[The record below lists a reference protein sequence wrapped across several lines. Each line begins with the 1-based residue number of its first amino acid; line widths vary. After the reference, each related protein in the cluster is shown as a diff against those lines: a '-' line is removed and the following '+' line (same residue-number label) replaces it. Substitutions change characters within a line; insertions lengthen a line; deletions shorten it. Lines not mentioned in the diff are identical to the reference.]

1 MSKIELKSYN
11 LIDDKKKDVQFGV
24 IAQQLEKIGLEQLVT
39 TAQHSQD
46 FETKKEA
53 EKFIAEKPHLE
64 AKIEKFTV
72 KKQKQVFVFN
82 GKEFEK
88 IEDAIKEEGDL
99 KGRPSQIDSKFIDYE
114 IYRFKCVWNQKSVNY
129 NNLFVLQQALINDQQ
144 SILRT
149 QGLSFLISDIKEVY
163 FDKFLNKYEVLTQDG
178 DLIKSIEK
186 NGNTQNKRIDA
197 WIAQGN
203 KVTNK
208 IYSKQEILNILKEES
223 NKRIRTFNNRVHS
236 KQDWL
241 QKSQNYQDVINRF
254 TSQLVIKSQGG
265 KFLGKEITQEE
276 YNSAVSMIERK
287 DKYVEHYH
295 KILKPVVEEAYKNKL
310 LNIFNPYSKNHWSE
324 IDNNIKKL
332 ENKEKKGLFNNILN
346 KLFSKN

>member
-1 MSKIELKSYN
+1 M
-11 LIDDKKKDVQFGV
+11 Q
-24 IAQQLEKIGLEQLVT
+24 
-39 TAQHSQD
+39 
-46 FETKKEA
+46 
-53 EKFIAEKPHLE
+53 
-64 AKIEKFTV
+64 
-72 KKQKQVFVFN
+72 
-82 GKEFEK
+82 GK
-88 IEDAIKEEGDL
+88 
-99 KGRPSQIDSKFIDYE
+99 PSQIQTKNIDYE
-114 IYRFKCVWNQKSVNY
+114 VDSFKCVWEQKSVNY

-208 IYSKQEILNILKEES
+208 IYSKQEILNILKEEN
-223 NKRIRTFNNRVHS
+223 NKRIRTFNNKVHS

-241 QKSQNYQDVINRF
+241 QKSQNYQDIINRF

-265 KFLGKEITQEE
+265 KFIGKEITQEE

-295 KILKPVVEEAYKNKL
+295 KVLKPVVEEAYKNKL
-310 LNIFNPYSKNHWSE
+310 LNIFNPYSETHWLK
-324 IDNNIKKL
+324 IN
-332 ENKEKKGLFNNILN
+332 
-346 KLFSKN
+346 